1 MTVETALRQFQSEE
15 LRHANFMREY
25 HARER
30 DRKDWQWAQQQAED
44 ERRETD
50 RIAHERHME
59 RWAPAYQAWKI
70 IKSGL
75 NVAVFVG
82 LFWFALLLAG
92 VGASVQKAECL
103 RDIAA
108 CEIAVKGGAK

>member
-1 MTVETALRQFQSEE
+1 MNTINPIEQLRNEE
-15 LRHANFMREY
+15 LRHHHVMREWN
-25 HARER
+25 ARER
-30 DRKDWQWAQQQAED
+30 DRKEWAWEQRQIED

-59 RWAPAYQAWKI
+59 RWAPAYQGWKI

>member
-1 MTVETALRQFQSEE
+1 MTIETSLRQFQSEE
-15 LRHANFMREY
+15 LRHANVMREWQ
-25 HARER
+25 ARER
-30 DRKDWQWAQQQAED
+30 DRKEWAWEQRQIED

-50 RIAHERHME
+50 RIIHERHME

-70 IKSGL
+70 AKSGL
-75 NVAVFVG
+75 SVAVFVA
-82 LFWFALLLAG
+82 LFWFAVLLAG
-92 VGASVQKAECL
+92 VGANVQKAECL